1 MASSR
6 RIGVESS
13 ETRALLLEAAEQIMK
28 DDGYPAVTTRKL
40 ASHMGVSNQLVHYYF
55 RSMDELFIA
64 LLQRAAER
72 KLGRL
77 VKALSSPQPLR
88 ALWELYNDLD
98 FNRLA
103 VEFAALINHR
113 KSLWGEIERN
123 IKQMRTLE
131 TEALARVLEAHGID
145 SKIFPPGGLVVMVAA
160 IPRLIVMEAA
170 AGVTLGHAEATAMVE
185 RFLNQLAV
193 APKPKR
199 KANAKSRS
207 VKAPSGKKQG
217 AGTTRNASERTQL
230 RK

>member
-1 MASSR
+1 MASPR

-13 ETRALLLEAAEQIMK
+13 ETRASLLEAAEQIMK
-28 DDGYPAVTTRKL
+28 DDGYPAVTTRRL

-77 VKALSSPQPLR
+77 VHALSSPQPLR

-103 VEFAALINHR
+103 VEFMALTNHR

-123 IKQMRTLE
+123 TKQMRTLE
-131 TEALARVLEAHGID
+131 TDALARVLEAHGVD
-145 SKIFPPGGLVVMVAA
+145 PKIFPPAGLAVMVAA
-160 IPRLIVMEAA
+160 IPRLMVMEAA
-170 AGVTLGHAEATAMVE
+170 AGVSLGHADATAMVN
-185 RFLNQLAV
+185 RFLDRLAV
-193 APKPKR
+193 AQKPKR
-199 KANAKSRS
+199 KTKIKSL
-207 VKAPSGKKQG
+207 SGKTRATG
-217 AGTTRNASERTQL
+217 AAKNGSERTQL